1 MTIIYYSICILY
13 IFDNQIFVYYYIKQ
27 SLTSYFI
34 INHRGLRLYSYLCT
48 EDWANVFGSFLASC
62 IFVATNPPADGFAT
76 SKIDLPV
83 LRHRRTILA
92 TRIYKTVIW
101 TNEQ

>member
-1 MTIIYYSICILY
+1 MIVYYTIIIFY
-13 IFDNQIFVYYYIKQ
+13 IIDIQIFVYYSIKQ

-34 INHRGLRLYSYLCT
+34 VFHRGLRLYSYLCT

-92 TRIYKTVIW
+92 TRIYNRAIW
-101 TNEQ
+101 TKEQ

>member
-34 INHRGLRLYSYLCT
+34 IKHRGLQLYSYLCT

-62 IFVATNPPADGFAT
+62 IFVATNPPA
-76 SKIDLPV
+76 
-83 LRHRRTILA
+83 
-92 TRIYKTVIW
+92 
-101 TNEQ
+101 

>member
-1 MTIIYYSICILY
+1 MTIIYHSICILY

-34 INHRGLRLYSYLCT
+34 IKQRGLRLYSYLCT

-62 IFVATNPPADGFAT
+62 IFVATNPPA
-76 SKIDLPV
+76 
-83 LRHRRTILA
+83 
-92 TRIYKTVIW
+92 
-101 TNEQ
+101 